1 MKFSLCGS
9 CAVPRSTHGCSH
21 SVSLVNPLISIRFR
35 QTVMVSLICVF
46 GLSGCAGHYKFSD
59 HEYRPLGEP
68 HVVNRGT

>member
-1 MKFSLCGS
+1 M
-9 CAVPRSTHGCSH
+9 
-21 SVSLVNPLISIRFR
+21 ISIRFR